1 MKRPSNSTLTFIGLL
16 LIAVIIVVAVVLHG
30 LSGDYAGSHKPANPS
45 AIQHPAVGLSASAND
60 TKLHLLTRSFHT
72 GIVPLRFAIQSPDG
86 LARTRFE
93 TVEASKMHLVVAR
106 TDLGTYQHLHPKL
119 GSNGIWTAN
128 VHFRT
133 PGSYQIIVDFQP
145 VGAPRT
151 ALSAEVSVGPGSFQH
166 QAIPAPVQLMQVDGF
181 DVHIDASRITHKSG
195 HRLKLTITRNGSP
208 AQLKS
213 EEGNYGLAVLLRIP
227 DLAYVHTIAIEPQPA
242 KGIIVFT
249 ADLPTPGRYE
259 AFVEFE
265 AEGAEHLAR
274 FTIDSRTTAPA
285 A

>member
-1 MKRPSNSTLTFIGLL
+1 MP
-16 LIAVIIVVAVVLHG
+16 
-30 LSGDYAGSHKPANPS
+30 
-45 AIQHPAVGLSASAND
+45 
-60 TKLHLLTRSFHT
+60 
-72 GIVPLRFAIQSPDG
+72 
-86 LARTRFE
+86 
-93 TVEASKMHLVVAR
+93 
-106 TDLGTYQHLHPKL
+106 
-119 GSNGIWTAN
+119 
-128 VHFRT
+128 
-133 PGSYQIIVDFQP
+133 PGS
-145 VGAPRT
+145 
-151 ALSAEVSVGPGSFQH
+151 
-166 QAIPAPVQLMQVDGF
+166 
-181 DVHIDASRITHKSG
+181 THKSG